1 MYLLMSPYFDS
12 FMRSS
17 LRGIAY
23 KGLNMGTLSKLPV
36 PLPPMG
42 EREAIV
48 KALDKAIGIIGAIRE
63 DVALKVQN

>member
-1 MYLLMSPYFDS
+1 MD
-12 FMRSS
+12 
-17 LRGIAY
+17 
-23 KGLNMGTLSKLPV
+23 
-36 PLPPMG
+36 